1 MITLPNTINE
11 FNFKSLAHGG
21 VDDAM
26 QLQSDVL
33 NSLNNDQKF
42 FFKYRS
48 EKDLVSHLDGGMPLL
63 GLYKNNTL
71 QAMVMVTYPDN
82 AYAKNLQGYPMA
94 KESFG
99 WFGVIQSL
107 LVSPSLQGCGTSST
121 MIGLSAKFA
130 FQAGRRVL
138 WAKIAKDNEKSIR
151 AFKKCGFA
159 VNDVGDDYRQ
169 HYPVQ
174 YLAADVR
181 TVNHCITAKAK
192 NNLVRVCQ

>member
-1 MITLPNTINE
+1 MITLPNAINE
-11 FNFKSLAHGG
+11 FNFKSLAHDG
-21 VDDAM
+21 VDGAM

-33 NSLNNDQKF
+33 NALNKDQKF
-42 FFKYRS
+42 FFKHRS
-48 EKDLVSHLDGGMPLL
+48 EQDLVSHLDGGMPLL

-82 AYAKNLQGYPMA
+82 AHAKNLQGYPMA

-107 LVSPSLQGCGTSST
+107 LVSPSLQGCGASSA

-138 WAKIAKDNEKSIR
+138 WAKIAQANGKSIH
-151 AFKKCGFA
+151 AFEKCGFSVDA
-159 VNDVGDDYRQ
+159 VGYDNKQ

-174 YLAADVR
+174 YLSAGVQ
-181 TVNHCITAKAK
+181 TINHCITAKAQK
-192 NNLVRVCQ
+192 NLVRIGQ